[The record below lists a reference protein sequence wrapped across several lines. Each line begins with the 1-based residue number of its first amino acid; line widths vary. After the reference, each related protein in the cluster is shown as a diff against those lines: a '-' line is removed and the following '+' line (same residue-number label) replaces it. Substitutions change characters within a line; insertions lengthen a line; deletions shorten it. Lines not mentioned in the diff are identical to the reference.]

1 MKRRF
6 ELHNFHVRPQLQVYL
21 AALAAVLVAISPL
34 QAQFMVLPVN
44 LTYLTQR
51 AGIIVQGRVTEV
63 RYEGLPGY
71 SNIPAVEVTLA
82 VENMVRGPAGSTYT
96 FREALMGLQPKTG
109 KLGYQVGQRLFLF
122 FLARSPYGLRS
133 PIGMEQGRFHI
144 TKDPSGSEMIAN
156 EWGNAGLF
164 KNVEQDASKAGSQL
178 STSQMRIATTPR
190 GPVALDDFVSLV
202 RRLTSLP
209 RIQ

>member
-1 MKRRF
+1 MKLKT
-6 ELHNFHVRPQLQVYL
+6 ELHASHFRLRLL
-21 AALAAVLVAISPL
+21 AHLVALAAILAASPL

-44 LTYLTQR
+44 LAYLTQS
-51 AGIIVQGRVTEV
+51 ADIIVQGRVTEV
-63 RYEGLPGY
+63 RYESLPGY
-71 SNIPAVEVTLA
+71 PNIPTVEVTLN

-109 KLGYQVGQRLFLF
+109 KQGYLVGQRLFLF
-122 FLARSPYGLRS
+122 LPAPSRYGLCS

-144 TKDPSGSEMIAN
+144 ARDPSGSETVAN
-156 EWGNAGLF
+156 GWGNAGLF
-164 KNVEQDASKAGSQL
+164 KNVDQDASKAGPQL
-178 STSQMRIATTPR
+178 STSQLRIATTRR

>member
-1 MKRRF
+1 MKLKTELLAFHFRPRR
-6 ELHNFHVRPQLQVYL
+6 LAQV
-21 AALAAVLVAISPL
+21 AALATMLAASPL

-44 LTYLTQR
+44 LTYLTQS
-51 AGIIVQGRVTEV
+51 ADIIVQGRVTEV
-63 RYEGLPGY
+63 RYESLPGY
-71 SNIPAVEVTLA
+71 PNIPTVEVTLN

-109 KLGYQVGQRLFLF
+109 KQGYQVGQRLFLF
-122 FLARSPYGLRS
+122 FLARSRYGLCS

-144 TKDPSGSEMIAN
+144 ARDPSGSETVAN

-164 KNVEQDASKAGSQL
+164 KNVDQDASKAGAQLTTSQL
-178 STSQMRIATTPR
+178 RIATTRR

>member
-1 MKRRF
+1 MKLKT
-6 ELHNFHVRPQLQVYL
+6 ELHASHFRLRLLAHLVALATIL
-21 AALAAVLVAISPL
+21 AASPL

-44 LTYLTQR
+44 LAYLTQR

-71 SNIPAVEVTLA
+71 PNIPTVEVTLN

-109 KLGYQVGQRLFLF
+109 KQGYQVGQRLFLF
-122 FLARSPYGLRS
+122 FLARSRYGLSS
-133 PIGMEQGRFHI
+133 PIGMEQGRFHLAR
-144 TKDPSGSEMIAN
+144 DPSGSETVAN

-164 KNVEQDASKAGSQL
+164 KNVDQDASKAGPQL
-178 STSQMRIATTPR
+178 STSQLRIATTRR

-202 RRLTSLP
+202 RQMTSLP

>member
-1 MKRRF
+1 MKLKT
-6 ELHNFHVRPQLQVYL
+6 ELHASHFRLRLL
-21 AALAAVLVAISPL
+21 AHLVALAAILAASPL

-44 LTYLTQR
+44 LAYLTQR

-63 RYEGLPGY
+63 RYESLPGY
-71 SNIPAVEVTLA
+71 PNIPTVEVTLS
-82 VENMVRGPAGSTYT
+82 VEKMVRGPAGSTYT
-96 FREALMGLQPKTG
+96 FREILLGRQAKTG
-109 KLGYQVGQRLFLF
+109 KQGYLVGQRLFLF
-122 FLARSPYGLRS
+122 LPAPSRYGLSS
-133 PIGMEQGRFHI
+133 PVGIEQGRFHI
-144 TKDPSGSEMIAN
+144 AREPSGSETVAN

-164 KNVEQDASKAGSQL
+164 KNVDQDASKAGAQLTTSQL
-178 STSQMRIATTPR
+178 RVATVQR

>member
-1 MKRRF
+1 
-6 ELHNFHVRPQLQVYL
+6 
-21 AALAAVLVAISPL
+21 
-34 QAQFMVLPVN
+34 MVLPVN
-44 LTYLTQR
+44 LAYLSQR

-63 RYEGLPGY
+63 RYESLPGY
-71 SNIPAVEVTLA
+71 PNIPTVEVTLN

-96 FREALMGLQPKTG
+96 FREVLMGLQPKTG
-109 KLGYQVGQRLFLF
+109 KQGYVVGQRLFLF

-144 TKDPSGSEMIAN
+144 TRNPSGGEMVVN

-164 KNVEQDASKAGSQL
+164 KNVKQTASKGGLQLTTSQL
-178 STSQMRIATTPR
+178 RIATTPR